1 MERKIDP
8 IAKKGMRI
16 HLISMDTN
24 DPNPIDSGLE
34 GTIYK
39 IDSLGTLHVKWD
51 DGRILGVIPNKDKY
65 QLLPPEEE
73 QISPNEFIGLFDES
87 NNPKPILRGS
97 KSTPAGKK
105 VTKNWKSALSKN
117 RPSPK
122 IKIESEEEIN
132 EFGKKITEFS
142 KKKKED
148 LKNSWESFVTLAK
161 REKKETIEAVK
172 VLRNLLKDKNSVN
185 KEDLDLLK
193 GQSKDLAKIVA
204 VMGMGAVSM
213 VIPLTLEKILNK
225 YNISIMPKEQIK
237 GGKAEGMTIQDI
249 SKKHK
254 VDIKNIEKELKVG
267 TKIEMEHTDSKV
279 KAKEI
284 AMDHITEFPDY
295 YTNPKH
301 GTIASEKGLEK
312 DLEETTTSGSA
323 GAYNAPL
330 FGKQTNV
337 RKPKAKKL
345 ASKIVTKGDLKNP
358 LGKIYSISPKTES
371 KRFKVGDFLS
381 EIASTH
387 AAKLRAA
394 EGTFDGDPWVGKKGW
409 LRKDELT
416 WPGGEISDILAK
428 MDIDWGDSDLTLSDM
443 QTDKINEGWLIK
455 SKEDK
460 LVLSILKRVKERYP
474 DNVKLERGYGGENDL
489 PDWGNP
495 IIFTLPGIKREAKIN
510 VKCYNVPYQGGTA
523 CSLQVNYKDLD
534 ASKWAIKKLYN
545 FFFEKI
551 HDETK
556 LKLDREI
563 ESDLT
568 DPGYAEDV
576 FDMLDD
582 EDVMSEGK
590 KKKEKESP
598 IHKKKWERCV
608 KDVKKQNKKD
618 GKDYNPYAVC
628 TASIGYEG
636 SIKKPH
642 RRKDKEEIEETT
654 TFSSVFGGG
663 FPVTPFM
670 FAKKG
675 KHIPSKK
682 PIWKGGKIVQK
693 TNKADLLGESLIDE
707 INKIKWVKGG
717 KFVKIKDK
725 CAKYNNQPH
734 CSQGAIDDP
743 LELSDT
749 AFESVKK
756 VSKKTGIKEGEI
768 LDRIKAKLKGV
779 TPEQME
785 YNKEHGLPIW
795 WQGSK
800 EGFYEKMEPRKNNT
814 GSN

>member
-1 MERKIDP
+1 MIKHGDP
-8 IAKKGMRI
+8 KAKPGLRI
-16 HLISMDTN
+16 HLISMDDE

-34 GTIYK
+34 GTI
-39 IDSLGTLHVKWD
+39 DRVDDMGTIHVNWD
-51 DGRILGVIPNKDKY
+51 DGRRLGVIPGVDDY
-65 QLLPPEEE
+65 QILPTKEDQINPEEFMD
-73 QISPNEFIGLFDES
+73 IFNEAS
-87 NNPKPILRGS
+87 NPKPVLRGS
-97 KSTPAGKK
+97 KSTPAGKS
-105 VTKNWKSALSKN
+105 VTKNWKSAISK
-117 RPSPK
+117 SKSK
-122 IKIESEEEIN
+122 IKIESEE
-132 EFGKKITEFS
+132 
-142 KKKKED
+142 
-148 LKNSWESFVTLAK
+148 
-161 REKKETIEAVK
+161 
-172 VLRNLLKDKNSVN
+172 
-185 KEDLDLLK
+185 
-193 GQSKDLAKIVA
+193 
-204 VMGMGAVSM
+204 
-213 VIPLTLEKILNK
+213 
-225 YNISIMPKEQIK
+225 IK
-237 GGKAEGMTIQDI
+237 GGKAKGMSVNDLA
-249 SKKHK
+249 KKHK
-254 VDIKNIEKELKVG
+254 VDIKDIEKEIKVG
-267 TKIEMEHTDSKV
+267 TKIEMEHTDSK
-279 KAKEI
+279 KIAKEI
-284 AMDHITEFPDY
+284 AMDHVTEFPDY
-295 YTNPKH
+295 YTNKKH
-301 GTIASEKGLEK
+301 GVKVSEKGLEK
-312 DLEETTTSGSA
+312 DLDETTTSGAA

-330 FGKQTNV
+330 FGKQTTV

-345 ASKIVTKGDLKNP
+345 SSNIITKGDLKNP
-358 LGKIYSISPKTES
+358 LGRIYSLSPKTES
-371 KRFKVGDFLS
+371 KIFKFKDLVNEVS
-381 EIASTH
+381 STH
-387 AAKLRAA
+387 ASKLRAA

-428 MDIDWGDSDLTLSDM
+428 MDIDWGDSDLTLTDKETDKINESITNLTGNEVIDTLLGFYLASRLAGAKSKEVPQYIAEVGGDLM
-443 QTDKINEGWLIK
+443 VGFVKFMKKFGYSVDTDVLKMKWDGLLKKALGKYYKEGGVLYPMIDGGKETDKINEGWLIK

-460 LVLSILKRVKERYP
+460 LVLNILKRVKERYP
-474 DNVKLERGYGGENDL
+474 DNVKLDRGYRGGENDL
-489 PDWGNP
+489 PYWGIP
-495 IIFTLPGIKREAKIN
+495 ISFTLPGIKREAKIN
-510 VKCYNVPYQGGTA
+510 VKCYEVPYQGGTQ
-523 CSLQVNYKDLD
+523 CSLQVNYRDLD

-545 FFFEKI
+545 FFFEKS
-551 HDETK
+551 HDEVK

-563 ESDLT
+563 EADLT

-582 EDVMSEGK
+582 EDIVSEGK

-642 RRKDKEEIEETT
+642 RRKDKEELEETT

-693 TNKADLLGESLIDE
+693 TDKADLLGESLLDE
-707 INKIKWVKGG
+707 INKVKWVKGG

-734 CSQGAIDDP
+734 CSQGAIDNP

-779 TPEQME
+779 SKEQMD
-785 YNKEHGLPIW
+785 YNKENGLPIW

-800 EGFYEKMEPRKNNT
+800 EGFYDYMEPRKNNT

>member
-1 MERKIDP
+1 MIKHGDP
-8 IAKKGMRI
+8 KAKPGLRI
-16 HLISMDTN
+16 HLISMDTE

-34 GTIYK
+34 GTI
-39 IDSLGTLHVKWD
+39 DRVDDMGTIHVNWD
-51 DGRILGVIPNKDKY
+51 DGRRLGVIPGVDDY
-65 QLLPPEEE
+65 QILPTEEDQINPEEFMD
-73 QISPNEFIGLFDES
+73 IFNEAS
-87 NNPKPILRGS
+87 NPKPVLRGS

-105 VTKNWKSALSKN
+105 VTKNWKSALSKS
-117 RPSPK
+117 RPKSK
-122 IKIESEEEIN
+122 IKIESEE
-132 EFGKKITEFS
+132 
-142 KKKKED
+142 
-148 LKNSWESFVTLAK
+148 
-161 REKKETIEAVK
+161 
-172 VLRNLLKDKNSVN
+172 
-185 KEDLDLLK
+185 
-193 GQSKDLAKIVA
+193 
-204 VMGMGAVSM
+204 
-213 VIPLTLEKILNK
+213 
-225 YNISIMPKEQIK
+225 IK
-237 GGKAEGMTIQDI
+237 GGKAKGMSSKDLA
-249 SKKHK
+249 KKHK
-254 VDIKNIEKELKVG
+254 VDIKDIEKEVRVG
-267 TKIEMEHTDSKV
+267 TEIEMEHTNSK
-279 KAKEI
+279 KIAKEI
-284 AMDHITEFPDY
+284 AMDHIAEFPDY
-295 YTNPKH
+295 YTNKKH
-301 GTIASEKGLEK
+301 GVKASEKGLEK
-312 DLEETTTSGSA
+312 DLDETTTSGAA

-330 FGKQTNV
+330 FGKQTTV
-337 RKPKAKKL
+337 RKPKSKKL
-345 ASKIVTKGDLKNP
+345 ASNIVTKGDLKNP
-358 LGKIYSISPKTES
+358 LGRIYSLTPKTES
-371 KRFKVGDFLS
+371 KIFKFKDLVNEVS
-381 EIASTH
+381 STH
-387 AAKLRAA
+387 ASKLRAA

-409 LRKDELT
+409 MRKDELA
-416 WPGGEISDILAK
+416 WPGGKISDILAK
-428 MDIDWGDSDLTLSDM
+428 MDIDWGDSDLTLTDKE
-443 QTDKINEGWLIK
+443 TDKINEGWLFK
-455 SKEDK
+455 TKEDK

-474 DNVKLERGYGGENDL
+474 DNVKLDRGYRGGGNDL
-489 PDWGNP
+489 PYWGTP
-495 IIFTLPGIKREAKIN
+495 ISFTLPGIKREAKIN
-510 VKCYNVPYQGGTA
+510 VKCYEVPYQGGTA
-523 CSLQVNYKDLD
+523 CSLQVNYRDLD

-545 FFFEKI
+545 FFFEKL
-551 HDETK
+551 HDEAK

-563 ESDLT
+563 EADLT

-582 EDVMSEGK
+582 EDIVSEGK

-642 RRKDKEEIEETT
+642 RRKDKEELEETT

-693 TNKADLLGESLIDE
+693 ADKADLLGESLLDE
-707 INKIKWVKGG
+707 INKVKWVKGG

-734 CSQGAIDDP
+734 CSQGAIDNP

-768 LDRIKAKLKGV
+768 IDRIKAKLKGV
-779 TPEQME
+779 SKKQME

-800 EGFYEKMEPRKNNT
+800 EGFYDYMEPRKNNT

>member
-1 MERKIDP
+1 MIKHGDP
-8 IAKKGMRI
+8 KAKPGLRI
-16 HLISMDTN
+16 HLISMDTE

-34 GTIYK
+34 GTI
-39 IDSLGTLHVKWD
+39 DRVDDMGTIHVNWD
-51 DGRILGVIPNKDKY
+51 DGRRLGVIPGVDDY
-65 QLLPPEEE
+65 QILPTKEDQINPEEFMQKLGE
-73 QISPNEFIGLFDES
+73 GSDFKLSSSSKINKMGKKTGLNFKRAMS
-87 NNPKPILRGS
+87 KVSPKPD
-97 KSTPAGKK
+97 
-105 VTKNWKSALSKN
+105 
-117 RPSPK
+117 
-122 IKIESEEEIN
+122 IKIESE
-132 EFGKKITEFS
+132 K
-142 KKKKED
+142 
-148 LKNSWESFVTLAK
+148 
-161 REKKETIEAVK
+161 
-172 VLRNLLKDKNSVN
+172 
-185 KEDLDLLK
+185 
-193 GQSKDLAKIVA
+193 
-204 VMGMGAVSM
+204 
-213 VIPLTLEKILNK
+213 
-225 YNISIMPKEQIK
+225 IK
-237 GGKAEGMTIQDI
+237 GGKAKGMSVNDLA
-249 SKKHK
+249 KKHK
-254 VDIKNIEKELKVG
+254 VGIKDIEKEIKVG
-267 TKIEMEHTDSKV
+267 TKIEMEHTDSK
-279 KAKEI
+279 KIAKEI
-284 AMDHITEFPDY
+284 AMDHIAEFPDY
-295 YTNPKH
+295 YTNKKH
-301 GTIASEKGLEK
+301 GVKASEKGLEK
-312 DLEETTTSGSA
+312 DLDETTTSGAA

-330 FGKQTNV
+330 FGKQTTV

-345 ASKIVTKGDLKNP
+345 SSNIITKGDLKNP
-358 LGKIYSISPKTES
+358 LGRIYSLSPKTES
-371 KRFKVGDFLS
+371 KIFKFKDLVNEVS
-381 EIASTH
+381 STH
-387 AAKLRAA
+387 ASKLRAA

-428 MDIDWGDSDLTLSDM
+428 MDIDWGDSDLTLTDKETDKINESITNLTGNEVIDTLLGFYLASRLAGAKSKEVPQYIAEVGGDLM
-443 QTDKINEGWLIK
+443 VGFVKFMKKFGYSVDTDVLKMKWDGLLKKALGKYYKEGGVLYPMIDGGKETDKINEGWLIK

-460 LVLSILKRVKERYP
+460 LVLNILKRVKERYP
-474 DNVKLERGYGGENDL
+474 DNVKLDRGYRGGENDL
-489 PDWGNP
+489 PYWGIP
-495 IIFTLPGIKREAKIN
+495 ISFTLPGIKREAKIN
-510 VKCYNVPYQGGTA
+510 VKCYEVPYQGGTQ
-523 CSLQVNYKDLD
+523 CSLQVNYRDLD

-545 FFFEKI
+545 FFFEKL

-563 ESDLT
+563 EADLT

-582 EDVMSEGK
+582 EDIVSEGK

-642 RRKDKEEIEETT
+642 RRKDKEELEETT

-693 TNKADLLGESLIDE
+693 TDKADLLGESLLDE
-707 INKIKWVKGG
+707 INKVKWVKGG

-734 CSQGAIDDP
+734 CSQGAIDNP

-779 TPEQME
+779 SKEQMD
-785 YNKEHGLPIW
+785 YNKENGLPIW

-800 EGFYEKMEPRKNNT
+800 EGFYDYMEPRKNNT

>member
-1 MERKIDP
+1 
-8 IAKKGMRI
+8 
-16 HLISMDTN
+16 
-24 DPNPIDSGLE
+24 
-34 GTIYK
+34 
-39 IDSLGTLHVKWD
+39 
-51 DGRILGVIPNKDKY
+51 
-65 QLLPPEEE
+65 
-73 QISPNEFIGLFDES
+73 
-87 NNPKPILRGS
+87 
-97 KSTPAGKK
+97 
-105 VTKNWKSALSKN
+105 
-117 RPSPK
+117 
-122 IKIESEEEIN
+122 
-132 EFGKKITEFS
+132 
-142 KKKKED
+142 
-148 LKNSWESFVTLAK
+148 
-161 REKKETIEAVK
+161 
-172 VLRNLLKDKNSVN
+172 
-185 KEDLDLLK
+185 
-193 GQSKDLAKIVA
+193 
-204 VMGMGAVSM
+204 
-213 VIPLTLEKILNK
+213 
-225 YNISIMPKEQIK
+225 
-237 GGKAEGMTIQDI
+237 
-249 SKKHK
+249 
-254 VDIKNIEKELKVG
+254 
-267 TKIEMEHTDSKV
+267 MEHTDSK
-279 KAKEI
+279 KIAKEI
-284 AMDHITEFPDY
+284 TMDHIAEFPDY
-295 YTNPKH
+295 YTNKKH
-301 GTIASEKGLEK
+301 GVKASEKGLEK
-312 DLEETTTSGSA
+312 DLDETTTSGAA

-330 FGKQTNV
+330 FGKQTTV
-337 RKPKAKKL
+337 RKPKSKKL
-345 ASKIVTKGDLKNP
+345 ASNIITKGDLKNP
-358 LGKIYSISPKTES
+358 LGRIYSLVPKTES
-371 KRFKVGDFLS
+371 KIFKFKDLVN
-381 EIASTH
+381 EVASTH
-387 AAKLRAA
+387 ASKLRAA

-428 MDIDWGDSDLTLSDM
+428 MDIDWGDSDLTLTDKETDKINESITNLTGNEVIDTLLGFYLASRLAGAKSKEVPQYIAEVGGDLM
-443 QTDKINEGWLIK
+443 VGFVKFMKKFGYSVDTDVLKMKWDGLLKKALGKYYKEGGVLYPMIDGGKETDKINEGWLIK

-460 LVLSILKRVKERYP
+460 LVLNILKRVKERYP
-474 DNVKLERGYGGENDL
+474 DNVKLDRGYRGGENDL
-489 PDWGNP
+489 PYWGIP
-495 IIFTLPGIKREAKIN
+495 ISFTLPGIKREAKIN
-510 VKCYNVPYQGGTA
+510 VKCYEVPYQGGTQ

-545 FFFEKI
+545 FFFEKS
-551 HDETK
+551 HDEAK

-563 ESDLT
+563 EADLT

-582 EDVMSEGK
+582 EDIVSEGK

-642 RRKDKEEIEETT
+642 RRKDKEELEETT
-654 TFSSVFGGG
+654 TFSSVFGGD

-693 TNKADLLGESLIDE
+693 TDKADLLGESLLDE
-707 INKIKWVKGG
+707 INKVKWVKGG

-734 CSQGAIDDP
+734 CSQGAIDNP

-779 TPEQME
+779 SKEQMD
-785 YNKEHGLPIW
+785 YNKENGLPIW

-800 EGFYEKMEPRKNNT
+800 EGFYDYMEPRKNNT

>member
-1 MERKIDP
+1 MIKHGDP
-8 IAKKGMRI
+8 KAKPGLRI
-16 HLISMDTN
+16 HLISMDTE

-34 GTIYK
+34 GTI
-39 IDSLGTLHVKWD
+39 DRVDDMGTIHVNWD
-51 DGRILGVIPNKDKY
+51 DGRRLGVIPGVDDY
-65 QLLPPEEE
+65 QILPTEEDQINPEEFMQKLGE
-73 QISPNEFIGLFDES
+73 NKRLSKALDK
-87 NNPKPILRGS
+87 KPIS
-97 KSTPAGKK
+97 KPIDKLF
-105 VTKNWKSALSKN
+105 KSATNKF
-117 RPSPK
+117 
-122 IKIESEEEIN
+122 KIESEEIKG
-132 EFGKKITEFS
+132 GK
-142 KKKKED
+142 
-148 LKNSWESFVTLAK
+148 AK
-161 REKKETIEAVK
+161 GM
-172 VLRNLLKDKNSVN
+172 S
-185 KEDLDLLK
+185 
-193 GQSKDLAKIVA
+193 SKDLAK
-204 VMGMGAVSM
+204 
-213 VIPLTLEKILNK
+213 
-225 YNISIMPKEQIK
+225 
-237 GGKAEGMTIQDI
+237 
-249 SKKHK
+249 KHE
-254 VDIKNIEKELKVG
+254 VDIKDIEKEIKVG
-267 TKIEMEHTDSKV
+267 TKIEMEHTDSKEI
-279 KAKEI
+279 AKEI
-284 AMDHITEFPDY
+284 AMDHIAEFPDY
-295 YTNPKH
+295 YTNKKH
-301 GTIASEKGLEK
+301 GVKASEKGLEK
-312 DLEETTTSGSA
+312 DLEETTSAGAA

-330 FGKQTNV
+330 FGKQTTV

-345 ASKIVTKGDLKNP
+345 ASNIITKGDLKNP
-358 LGKIYSISPKTES
+358 LGRIYSLSPKTES
-371 KRFKVGDFLS
+371 KIFKFKDLVN
-381 EIASTH
+381 EVASTH
-387 AAKLRAA
+387 ATKLRNA
-394 EGTFDGDPWVGKKGW
+394 EGTFDGDPWVGKQGW

-428 MDIDWGDSDLTLSDM
+428 MDINWSDSDLTLTDKE
-443 QTDKINEGWLIK
+443 TDKINEGWLIK

-474 DNVKLERGYGGENDL
+474 DNVKLDRGYRGGGNDL
-489 PDWGNP
+489 PYWGTP
-495 IIFTLPGIKREAKIN
+495 ISFTLPGIKREAKIN
-510 VKCYNVPYQGGTA
+510 VKCYEVPYQGGTA
-523 CSLQVNYKDLD
+523 CSLQVNYRDLD

-545 FFFEKI
+545 FFFEKL
-551 HDETK
+551 HDEAK

-563 ESDLT
+563 EADLT

-582 EDVMSEGK
+582 EDIVSEGK

-642 RRKDKEEIEETT
+642 RRKDKEELEETT

-693 TNKADLLGESLIDE
+693 ADKADLLGESLLDE
-707 INKIKWVKGG
+707 INKVKWVKGG

-734 CSQGAIDDP
+734 CSQGAIDNP

-768 LDRIKAKLKGV
+768 IDRIKAKLKGV
-779 TPEQME
+779 SKEQMD
-785 YNKEHGLPIW
+785 YNKENGLPIW

-800 EGFYEKMEPRKNNT
+800 EGFYDYMEPRKNNT

>member
-1 MERKIDP
+1 MIKHGDP
-8 IAKKGMRI
+8 KAKPGLRI
-16 HLISMDTN
+16 HLISMDSE

-34 GTIYK
+34 GTI
-39 IDSLGTLHVKWD
+39 DRVDDMGTIHVNWD
-51 DGRILGVIPNKDKY
+51 DGRKLGVLPGVDDY
-65 QLLPPEEE
+65 QILPREEDQINPEEFMQKLGE
-73 QISPNEFIGLFDES
+73 NKGLMDKLKKNPIS
-87 NNPKPILRGS
+87 KPIN
-97 KSTPAGKK
+97 KMF
-105 VTKNWKSALSKN
+105 KSAANKN
-117 RPSPK
+117 RV
-122 IKIESEEEIN
+122 KIESE
-132 EFGKKITEFS
+132 KIKGGE
-142 KKKKED
+142 
-148 LKNSWESFVTLAK
+148 AK
-161 REKKETIEAVK
+161 GMS
-172 VLRNLLKDKNSVN
+172 L
-185 KEDLDLLK
+185 
-193 GQSKDLAKIVA
+193 KDLAK
-204 VMGMGAVSM
+204 
-213 VIPLTLEKILNK
+213 
-225 YNISIMPKEQIK
+225 
-237 GGKAEGMTIQDI
+237 
-249 SKKHK
+249 KHE
-254 VDIKNIEKELKVG
+254 VDIKDIEKEIKVG
-267 TKIEMEHTDSKV
+267 TKIEMEHTDSKEI
-279 KAKEI
+279 AKEI

-295 YTNPKH
+295 YTNKKH
-301 GTIASEKGLEK
+301 GVKASEKGLEK
-312 DLEETTTSGSA
+312 DLEETTSAGAA

-330 FGKQTNV
+330 FGKQTTV

-345 ASKIVTKGDLKNP
+345 ASNIITKGDLKNP
-358 LGKIYSISPKTES
+358 LGRIYSLSPKTES
-371 KRFKVGDFLS
+371 KIFKVGDILS
-381 EIASTH
+381 EISSTH
-387 AAKLRAA
+387 ATKLRNA

-428 MDIDWGDSDLTLSDM
+428 MDIDWGDSDLTLTDKETDKINESITNLTGNEVIDTLLGFYLASRLAGAKSKEVPQYIAEVGGDLM
-443 QTDKINEGWLIK
+443 VGFVKFMKKFGYSVDTDVLKMKWDGLLKKALGKYYKEGGVLYPMIDGGKETDKINEGWLIK

-460 LVLSILKRVKERYP
+460 LVLNILKRVKERYP
-474 DNVKLERGYGGENDL
+474 DNVKLDRGYRGGENDL
-489 PDWGNP
+489 PYWGIP
-495 IIFTLPGIKREAKIN
+495 ITFTLPGIKREAKIN
-510 VKCYNVPYQGGTA
+510 VKCYEVPYQGGTQ
-523 CSLQVNYKDLD
+523 CSLQVNYRDLD

-545 FFFEKI
+545 FFFEKS
-551 HDETK
+551 HDEVK

-582 EDVMSEGK
+582 EDIVSEGK

-628 TASIGYEG
+628 TASIGYKG

-642 RRKDKEEIEETT
+642 RRKDKEELEETT

-693 TNKADLLGESLIDE
+693 TDKADLLGESLLDE
-707 INKIKWVKGG
+707 INKVKWVKGG

-734 CSQGAIDDP
+734 CSQGAIDNP

-779 TPEQME
+779 SKEQMD
-785 YNKEHGLPIW
+785 YNKENGLPIW

-800 EGFYEKMEPRKNNT
+800 EGFYDYMEPRKNNT